1 MTVLDFKRDR
11 RISQSD
17 RTVLREFCTQL
28 GGDPVTLANELG
40 VVVCREDLSNE
51 IAGYIE
57 YDENCGSPSGYKI
70 VVNGRHSLERQR
82 FTVAHEVGHYVLHRE
97 TPEFRAKKRQSAEVF
112 SFPSGYRSTDYWKQS
127 DYPASFEREADQFAA
142 TVLLPVHLV
151 RKTDEFLSGQPV
163 ALARRLGLSS
173 TFVTIRF
180 EEAYFDPKEQG
191 GAAL

>member
-17 RTVLREFCTQL
+17 RAVLREFCKEL
-28 GGDPVTLANELG
+28 GGDPVVLANDLG
-40 VVVCREDLSNE
+40 IDVCREDLSDE

-57 YDENCGSPSGYKI
+57 YDEYCGSPSGYKI

-97 TPEFRAKKRQSAEVF
+97 SPQFRAKKRQSAEVF

-127 DYPASFEREADQFAA
+127 DYPARFEREADQFAA
-142 TVLLPVHLV
+142 TVLLPLHLV
-151 RKTDEFLSGQPV
+151 RKTQEFHGGQPV
-163 ALARRLGLSS
+163 ALAKRLGLSPK
-173 TFVTIRF
+173 FVTLRF
-180 EEAYFDPKEQG
+180 EEAYFDPMEQG
-191 GAAL
+191 GAAR